1 MLVAMAI
8 GVVLAGPPVAALK
21 IWLASMV
28 ERQARDELDMS
39 ARRNMVLVE
48 ARIARAVAALD
59 QLAARGIDSCRAGNI
74 ELLRQATF
82 GATPVKE
89 LSIVAA
95 DGRVLCT
102 DIGHQPEARKVVS
115 SEPLADGSAI
125 LLEMVQLAGNGQ
137 RWIRV
142 RRPGPGYA
150 NGVAALIPSE
160 LFIPQVSTR
169 GGPISFQVRVVTR
182 LGALVAEAGAV
193 TSSTDGESPM
203 IATLKSTRYALKST
217 TSALPA
223 QLAAN
228 QSDLRALG
236 TVASGLLAIFI
247 LTIAILLPRR
257 ERNNPIAD
265 IERALAA
272 GEFVPYFQPIV
283 DIRSGQL
290 RGAEVLMRWRKPDG
304 NIALP
309 TTFIPLAESSG
320 LIIELT
326 RAIMRRVCK
335 EVGPALGLRPH
346 IKIGFNLTA
355 RHFENEEVVEDVRKI
370 FKKSPIR
377 LSQLVLEVTE
387 RQPLENLTETRRVIA
402 ALQGLGVRV
411 AMDDVGTGH
420 SGLSYMLKLGV
431 DIIKIDKM
439 FIDSLGTDHHSNTI
453 VETLID
459 LAQNMRMEVVA
470 EGVESF
476 EQVVHLRELGIRAA
490 QGFVFAP
497 PLPASAYLQL
507 LEAIDPVKS
516 GDRRQDASAEPAP
529 STREQ
534 MAAA

>member
-1 MLVAMAI
+1 
-8 GVVLAGPPVAALK
+8 
-21 IWLASMV
+21 
-28 ERQARDELDMS
+28 
-39 ARRNMVLVE
+39 
-48 ARIARAVAALD
+48 VAALD

-272 GEFVPYFQPIV
+272 GEFVPADRRYQIGPVARSRGSDALAKAGRQHRAADHVHPARRVERTDHRI
-283 DIRSGQL
+283 DPGDHAPRLQGGRSG
-290 RGAEVLMRWRKPDG
+290 A
-304 NIALP
+304 
-309 TTFIPLAESSG
+309 
-320 LIIELT
+320 
-326 RAIMRRVCK
+326 
-335 EVGPALGLRPH
+335 
-346 IKIGFNLTA
+346 
-355 RHFENEEVVEDVRKI
+355 
-370 FKKSPIR
+370 
-377 LSQLVLEVTE
+377 
-387 RQPLENLTETRRVIA
+387 
-402 ALQGLGVRV
+402 
-411 AMDDVGTGH
+411 
-420 SGLSYMLKLGV
+420 
-431 DIIKIDKM
+431 
-439 FIDSLGTDHHSNTI
+439 
-453 VETLID
+453 
-459 LAQNMRMEVVA
+459 
-470 EGVESF
+470 
-476 EQVVHLRELGIRAA
+476 RAA
-490 QGFVFAP
+490 AAHQDRLQSDGTPFRKRGSGRGRAQDLQEVADP
-497 PLPASAYLQL
+497 PVSAR
-507 LEAIDPVKS
+507 AG
-516 GDRRQDASAEPAP
+516 GD
-529 STREQ
+529 
-534 MAAA
+534 